1 MKTFQENRIEIPVLI
16 TDYECVEH
24 HSRGSDDG

>member
-1 MKTFQENRIEIPVLI
+1 MKHFKKIESKFLFSLLI
-16 TDYECVEH
+16 MSVEH

>member
-1 MKTFQENRIEIPVLI
+1 MKHFKKIEIPVLI

>member
-1 MKTFQENRIEIPVLI
+1 MKHFKKIESKIPVLI

>member
-1 MKTFQENRIEIPVLI
+1 MKHFKKNRIEIPVLI